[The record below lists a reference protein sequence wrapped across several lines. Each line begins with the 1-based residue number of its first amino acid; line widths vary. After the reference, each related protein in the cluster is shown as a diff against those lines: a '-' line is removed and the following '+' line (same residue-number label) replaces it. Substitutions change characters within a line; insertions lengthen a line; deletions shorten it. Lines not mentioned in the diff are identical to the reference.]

1 MVFLV
6 NRLSF
11 EHPVKLTSELFGQVY
26 QSFDDSL
33 FQDFSDGFFKRSKA
47 EVKTFVVG
55 SDSRKAVQV
64 EEDEEQLSEERGEAD
79 LGEDAVPLVD
89 SFVEDSHNCQ
99 QIMRFLLVVV
109 DTKYIFFY
117 SLTHETSLSTKEYWS
132 LSSTVVEE

>member
-109 DTKYIFFY
+109 DIFDA
-117 SLTHETSLSTKEYWS
+117 
-132 LSSTVVEE
+132 